1 MGRQAAHVLE
11 ERVHRGSCLCG
22 RIRFEID
29 GRLDGIQLCHCS
41 QCRRASGSAFA
52 ANLPVRARDFRIVAG
67 EPKSYES
74 APGKE
79 RLFCGDCGSPII
91 SRAAGD
97 PGMVRV
103 RAGLLAEPVE
113 TKAVFHFH
121 VASKASWLPISDDL
135 PQHPGK
141 RPG

>member
-1 MGRQAAHVLE
+1 M
-11 ERVHRGSCLCG
+11 HRGSCLCG
-22 RIRFEID
+22 RVRFEID
-29 GRLDGIQLCHCS
+29 GKLAGIQLCHCS
-41 QCRRASGSAFA
+41 QCRRASGGAFA
-52 ANLPVRARDFRIVAG
+52 ANLPVRAENFRIVAG
-67 EPKSYES
+67 EAKSYES
-74 APGKE
+74 SPGKE

-103 RAGLLAEPVE
+103 RAGLLTEPVE

-135 PQHPGK
+135 PQYPGK
-141 RPG
+141 RPR